1 MWMVSCQDLQI
12 LGCRSHRVL
21 ESDFSM
27 QDSKICCWVFLQF
40 LAEKFVA
47 LGFGTTLKSA
57 AQWPCFARLK
67 PTWELLCVTSGSFFI
82 NILVL
87 DGGSSVGGFS
97 AAEAKNR
104 WTVDLEALQI
114 QVLGSRVNLK
124 KHKKQPFHGISY
136 GDSEIKL
143 CQPMLQ
149 CPQWAEYALLAVEW
163 EKPHSQPKIPLMP
176 AILNRLSSR
185 QDPSWSNL
193 CSVHQYDQA
202 THGFF
207 TDPWHGFF
215 DSRSSL
221 CHRTLLHGSP
231 FQRVDAGTATAKR
244 LGTRS
249 GVKSPA
255 CVTDRSRTLLE
266 PNALCVNFTASQV
279 KRPLQV
285 KDIYRYQSWPM
296 KR

>member
-1 MWMVSCQDLQI
+1 MYVFFLVWTLGQLCGGFF
-12 LGCRSHRVL
+12 GCRSEDPSIWISRD
-21 ESDFSM
+21 SGRMDRFSWGFANTSPG
-27 QDSKICCWVFLQF
+27 QPGEF
-40 LAEKFVA
+40 EK
-47 LGFGTTLKSA
+47 T
-57 AQWPCFARLK
+57 Q
-67 PTWELLCVTSGSFFI
+67 
-82 NILVL
+82 
-87 DGGSSVGGFS
+87 
-97 AAEAKNR
+97 
-104 WTVDLEALQI
+104 
-114 QVLGSRVNLK
+114 
-124 KHKKQPFHGISY
+124 KQPFYGISY

-163 EKPHSQPKIPLMP
+163 EKPHSQTKIPLMP

-207 TDPWHGFF
+207 TDPWHGFCK
-215 DSRSSL
+215 SRSSL
-221 CHRTLLHGSP
+221 CHRTLQGSP
-231 FQRVDAGTATAKR
+231 FQRVDAGTAPAKR

-255 CVTDRSRTLLE
+255 CVIDRSRTLLE
-266 PNALCVNFTASQV
+266 PNALCVNFTVSEV
-279 KRPLQV
+279 KRQLQV